1 MRINLHYLKT
11 WLPAIVGL
19 LVAFPI
25 SAEKTEDQYGNI
37 TDDEALLRFK
47 LKSSSDFYYVV
58 EPYDSSISG
67 DVNIPDVLYCK
78 LTDAYIPVTEINGFG
93 NTAITS
99 ITLGSYIT
107 KIWLSTFVGCSALQ
121 SVILNEG
128 LVEIGNYAFQQ
139 CTSLTSITIP
149 NTVTSI
155 GKGVFEGCSN
165 LREVT
170 LSESLT
176 VLENSLFKDCTSLA
190 TVDIPASVTAIGT
203 SAGSGPFSGCTNLT
217 TITGME
223 GVKTIVV
230 SAFANVTSL
239 ASIGS
244 LSSLES
250 IGESAFENCSA
261 LHSVNLGP
269 NTANI
274 PKRTFY
280 RCSSLSSINI
290 PASATYIDQY
300 AFYECTSLTQV
311 TGCDNIGVWGNYCF
325 YHCTSLESVS
335 FGSKAR
341 SIGSHAFDYCSSLT
355 SVTLPDDIVG
365 TIGTNA
371 FANCSKLS
379 SVHIGNAYTSIGS
392 YAFSKTAITEI
403 TVPASVTTID
413 FGAFNTCE
421 ALQDAYINAN
431 VTALTFGLF
440 SGCTALTSV
449 TLPETLQSIDE
460 RLFKDCG
467 NLTTINIP
475 ASVTSIGKMAFYNC
489 RALDSIDLGSCQ
501 VSDIN
506 ENTFYGCSA
515 LASVTLPSNLNSIG
529 KQAFYNCSS
538 LASIDIPSTVISIG
552 ESAFNGCKKLTS
564 FTFPA
569 TTTTISNFVLA
580 NCSALASV
588 TIPATATK
596 VGTSAFAGTALTS
609 ISFPESIL
617 TVGSHAL
624 DNCQALESASFAG
637 ASTVLE
643 DAVFYSDAALKSVSL
658 PEGLNRLPANT
669 FYGCSALS
677 SVTIPASVTV
687 IGEYAFYNSGITSLS
702 VPDKVVTIENDAF
715 AKCAALKSVVF
726 HSAALDL
733 PIRAFRNCTALTTIT
748 LPTVVEN
755 IGAYAFDGC
764 ALSKLTIPATVTTL
778 GEYAFKGNPL
788 TNGILCLGTTPASG
802 PDNCFDSAVYSDVK
816 PLVPFG
822 CDAVYATT
830 KPWSNFASLNQGTEN
845 PATLLAPV
853 FDPEGGEFESSVTV
867 SISNPNEGGTIYYS
881 IDNADFQPYTEALT
895 FTENA
900 NVRAYILDG
909 SHCSELVTNNYY
921 ITHPVV
927 FTQTIAVNGTE
938 VNEKNCFDVFED
950 KTVSYDYKSQTLS
963 LNGAYIMALK
973 GTGIE
978 CNGGVLTIAVNGINE
993 ILHGNVGIMF
1003 GYGGGAADENH
1014 LIIKGNGY
1022 DDKLVINA
1030 QTGDCMAGLYAYL
1043 ANVTIMNCTLVINQ
1057 GGVAIEM
1064 KPSGMGKDGFL
1075 NIYDAQVHLYGT
1087 NSAMAHV
1094 MELNL
1099 KGVQIIQPVGAYFDG
1114 KQEFNINLDVDGKPQ
1129 YQATCIIGPE
1139 PQQELPQIT
1148 ENTNVDF
1155 ANDLVDENTGAPVDL
1170 NNTVINDIY
1179 YNLSNTYDA
1188 KESCFTLDVTSSVYV
1203 DDIIGKDIN
1212 DEMVATQY
1220 NGMILQVGGTGK
1232 IVVSFATEGTQQ
1244 LNVRIGDGEIN
1255 KFNSDSK
1262 IDQTVNY
1269 DTDAPVY
1276 VYIYA
1281 TDAAT
1286 EKKPGMMREGE
1297 LPGSVK
1303 IYGMSIQPEKVIT
1316 GVEDISIS
1324 PSDAPAEHIIFN
1336 INGVRC
1342 SEPLAPGFY
1351 IIDGRK
1357 VIIR

>member
-37 TDDEALLRFK
+37 TDDDALLRFN
-47 LKSSSDFYYVV
+47 LKSSSDYYYVV

-67 DVNIPDVLYCK
+67 DVDIPDALYCK
-78 LTDAYIPVTEINGFG
+78 LKDAYIPVTEINGFG
-93 NTAITS
+93 HSAITS
-99 ITLGSYIT
+99 ITLGSNIT
-107 KIWLSTFVGCSALQ
+107 KIWLSTFVGCSDLQ
-121 SVILNEG
+121 NVNLPDG
-128 LVEIGNYAFQQ
+128 LEEIGNYAFQQ

-261 LHSVNLGP
+261 LHSVNLGS

-274 PKRTFY
+274 PKKTFY
-280 RCSSLSSINI
+280 GCSSLSSINI

-300 AFYECTSLTQV
+300 AFYECTSLKQV
-311 TGCDNIGVWGNYCF
+311 TGCDNIGFWGNYCF
-325 YHCTSLESVS
+325 YHCSSLESVS

-355 SVTLPDDIVG
+355 SVSLPDDIVG

-421 ALQDAYINAN
+421 ALQSIDIQAN
-431 VTALTFGLF
+431 VTALNFGMF

-449 TLPETLQSIDE
+449 TLPETLQTIDE
-460 RLFKDCG
+460 QLFNGCG

-475 ASVTSIGKMAFYNC
+475 ASVSTIGKMAFYNC
-489 RALDSIDLGSCQ
+489 KSLAAINLGSCH
-501 VSDIN
+501 VGDIN

-515 LASVTLPSNLNSIG
+515 LASVTLPTNLNSIG
-529 KQAFYNCSS
+529 NQAFYNCSS

-643 DAVFYSDAALKSVSL
+643 DAVFYGDAALKSVSL
-658 PEGLNRLPANT
+658 PEGLKQLPANT

-677 SVTIPASVTV
+677 SVTIPATVTA

-715 AKCAALKSVVF
+715 AKCASLVSVEF
-726 HSAALDL
+726 HSATPDL
-733 PIRAFRNCTALTTIT
+733 PIRAFRNCTALTTVT
-748 LPTVVEN
+748 LPAVVEN

-764 ALSKLTIPATVTTL
+764 ALTKLTIPATVTTL
-778 GEYAFKGNPL
+778 GEYAFKGNSL
-788 TNGILCLGTTPASG
+788 SDGILCLGTTPASG

-853 FDPEGGEFESSVTV
+853 FDPDGGEFESSVTV
-867 SISNPNEGGTIYYS
+867 SISNPNESGTIYYS

-895 FTENA
+895 FSEDA

-909 SHCSELVTNNYY
+909 SHCSDLVSNNYY
-921 ITHPVV
+921 ITQPAV
-927 FTQTIAVNGTE
+927 FTQTIIVNGTE
-938 VNEKNCFDVFED
+938 VNEKNCYDVFED
-950 KTVSYDYKSQTLS
+950 KTVSYDYKSRTLT
-963 LNGAYIMALK
+963 LNNAYIMALK

-978 CNGGVLTIAVNGINE
+978 CNGGTLTIAVNGINE

-1014 LIIKGNGY
+1014 LIIQGNGY

-1043 ANVTIMNCTLVINQ
+1043 SNVTIMNCTLVINQ

-1075 NIYDAQVHLYGT
+1075 NIYDAQVNLYGT

-1094 MELNL
+1094 MDLYL
-1099 KGVQIIQPVGAYFDG
+1099 KGVQILQPVGAYFDG

-1148 ENTNVDF
+1148 ENTNIDP
-1155 ANDLVDENTGAPVDL
+1155 ANDWVDENTGNPVDL
-1170 NNTVINDIY
+1170 NNTVINEVY

-1188 KESCFTLDVTSSVYV
+1188 KEECLTLDVTSSVYV

-1212 DEMVATQY
+1212 DEMVAAQY

-1255 KFNSDSK
+1255 KFSSDSK

-1269 DTDAPVY
+1269 DTDAPDY

-1281 TDAAT
+1281 TDAAM

>member
-19 LVAFPI
+19 LVALPVN
-25 SAEKTEDQYGNI
+25 AELSEDTYGNI
-37 TDDEALLRFK
+37 TDDVANLKYK
-47 LKSSSDFYYVV
+47 LSSSPSLHYVV
-58 EPYDSSISG
+58 EPYGSSISG
-67 DVNIPDVLYCK
+67 EVTIPGALYCK
-78 LTDAYIPVTEINGFG
+78 LKGADIPVTEINGFG
-93 NTAITS
+93 NTEITS
-99 ITLGSYIT
+99 ITLGSNIT
-107 KIWLSTFVGCSALQ
+107 KIWLSTFVGCSDLQ
-121 SVILNEG
+121 TVNLTDG
-128 LVEIGNYAFQQ
+128 LEEIGNYAFQQ

-149 NTVTSI
+149 NTVTTI

-165 LREVT
+165 LGEVT

-176 VLENSLFKDCTSLA
+176 ILENSLFKDCTSLS

-223 GVKTIVV
+223 GVKTIVA
-230 SAFANVTSL
+230 SAFADVTSL

-250 IGESAFENCSA
+250 IGVSAFENCSA
-261 LHSVNLGP
+261 LHSVTLGP

-280 RCSSLSSINI
+280 GCSSLSSINI

-325 YHCTSLESVS
+325 YRCTSLESVS

-371 FANCSKLS
+371 FANCSKLA

-421 ALQDAYINAN
+421 ALQSIDIQAN
-431 VTALTFGLF
+431 VTALNFGLF

-449 TLPETLQSIDE
+449 TLPETLQTIDE
-460 RLFKDCG
+460 QLFNGCG

-475 ASVTSIGKMAFYNC
+475 ASVSTIGKMAFYNC
-489 RALDSIDLGSCQ
+489 KSLAAINLGSCQ
-501 VSDIN
+501 VGDIN

-515 LASVTLPSNLNSIG
+515 LAAVTLPTNLNSIG
-529 KQAFYNCSS
+529 NQAFYNCSS

-588 TIPATATK
+588 SIPATATK

-609 ISFPESIL
+609 ITFPEGIL
-617 TVGSHAL
+617 TVGSNAL
-624 DNCQALESASFAG
+624 DNCPALESASFAG
-637 ASTVLE
+637 AATVLE
-643 DAVFYSDAALKSVSL
+643 DAVFYGDAALKSVSL

-677 SVTIPASVTV
+677 SVTIPANVNS
-687 IGEYAFYNSGITSLS
+687 IGEYALYNSGITTLS

-715 AKCAALKSVVF
+715 AECAALVSVEF
-726 HSAALDL
+726 HCAALDL

-748 LPTVVEN
+748 LPAVVEN

-764 ALSKLTIPATVTTL
+764 ALTELTIPATVTTL
-778 GEYAFKGNPL
+778 GEYAFRGNSL
-788 TNGILCLGTTPASG
+788 TNGILCLGTTPATG

-909 SHCSELVTNNYY
+909 SHCSELISNNYY
-921 ITHPVV
+921 ITQPVV
-927 FTQTIAVNGTE
+927 FTQTIIVNGTE
-938 VNEKNCFDVFED
+938 VNEKNCYDVFED

-978 CNGGVLTIAVNGINE
+978 CNGGTLTIAVNGINE
-993 ILHGNVGIMF
+993 ILHGSIGIMF
-1003 GYGGGAADENH
+1003 GGGAADENH
-1014 LIIKGNGY
+1014 LIIQGNGY

-1030 QTGDCMAGLYAYL
+1030 QTEDCMAGLYAYL
-1043 ANVTIMNCTLVINQ
+1043 SNVTIMNCTLVINQ
-1057 GGVAIEM
+1057 GGEAIEM
-1064 KPSGMGKDGFL
+1064 KPSGMGKDGML
-1075 NIYDAQVHLYGT
+1075 NIYDAQVNLYGT
-1087 NSAMAHV
+1087 NSAMAFV
-1094 MELNL
+1094 MGLNL
-1099 KGVQIIQPVGAYFDG
+1099 KGVQILQPVGAYFDG

-1148 ENTNVDF
+1148 ENTDINP
-1155 ANDLVDENTGAPVDL
+1155 ANDWVDENTGNPVDL
-1170 NNTVINDIY
+1170 NNTVINEVY
-1179 YNLSNTYDA
+1179 YNLSNTYNA
-1188 KESCFTLDVTSSVYV
+1188 KEECLTLDVTSSVYV

-1212 DEMVATQY
+1212 DEMVAAQY

-1244 LNVRIGDGEIN
+1244 LNVRIGNGEIN
-1255 KFNSDSK
+1255 KFTSDSK

-1297 LPGSVK
+1297 LPGAVK
-1303 IYGMSIQPEKVIT
+1303 IYGMSIQPENVIT
-1316 GVEDISIS
+1316 GVEDISIT
-1324 PSDAPAEHIIFN
+1324 PADAPVEHIIFN

>member
-37 TDDEALLRFK
+37 TDDGALLRFK
-47 LKSSSDFYYVV
+47 LKSASDFYYVV

-121 SVILNEG
+121 SVNLNEG
-128 LVEIGNYAFQQ
+128 LVEISNYAFQQ
-139 CTSLTSITIP
+139 CSSLRSITIP

-155 GKGVFEGCSN
+155 GKGAFEGCSILEEVSLSNN
-165 LREVT
+165 L
-170 LSESLT
+170 S
-176 VLENSLFKDCTSLA
+176 VLENSLFKDCTSL
-190 TVDIPASVTAIGT
+190 TTIDIPSSVTAIGT
-203 SAGSGPFSGCTNLT
+203 SYGDGPFSGCTALT
-217 TITGME
+217 TITGMQ
-223 GVKTIVV
+223 GVKTIIGF
-230 SAFANVTSL
+230 AFADVSSL
-239 ASIGS
+239 TSIGS

-250 IGESAFENCSA
+250 LGESAFQNCSA
-261 LHSVNLGP
+261 LRSITLGP

-274 PKRTFY
+274 PKKTFY
-280 RCSSLSSINI
+280 GCSSLSSINI

-325 YHCTSLESVS
+325 YRCTSLESVS

-355 SVTLPDDIVG
+355 SVSLPDDIVG

-431 VTALTFGLF
+431 VTALNFGLF

-475 ASVTSIGKMAFYNC
+475 ASVSTIGKMAFYNC
-489 RALDSIDLGSCQ
+489 KSLAAINLGSCQ

-529 KQAFYNCSS
+529 NQAFYNCSS
-538 LASIDIPSTVISIG
+538 LASIDIPSSVTSIG

-569 TTTTISNFVLA
+569 TTTTISNFILA

-588 TIPATATK
+588 TIPTTATT

-643 DAVFYSDAALKSVSL
+643 DAVFYGDAALKSVSL

-677 SVTIPASVTV
+677 SVTLPTTVTS

-715 AKCAALKSVVF
+715 AECAALKSVEF
-726 HSAALDL
+726 HSAALDM
-733 PIRAFRNCTALTTIT
+733 PIRAFHNCTALTTIT
-748 LPTVVEN
+748 LPAAVEN

-764 ALSKLTIPATVTTL
+764 ALTKLTIPATVTTL
-778 GEYAFKGNPL
+778 GEYAFRGNPL
-788 TNGILCLGTTPASG
+788 TNGIICLGTTPASG

-881 IDNADFQPYTEALT
+881 IDNAAFQPYTEALT

-909 SHCSELVTNNYY
+909 SHCSELVSNNYY
-921 ITHPVV
+921 ITRPVV
-927 FTQTIAVNGTE
+927 FTQTIIVNGTE

-963 LNGAYIMALK
+963 LNNAYIMALK

-978 CNGGVLTIAVNGINE
+978 CNGGTLTIAVNGINE
-993 ILHGNVGIMF
+993 ILHGNIGIMF
-1003 GYGGGAADENH
+1003 GAGAADENH
-1014 LIIKGNGY
+1014 LIIQGNGY

-1030 QTGDCMAGLYAYL
+1030 QTEDCMAGLYAYL
-1043 ANVTIMNCTLVINQ
+1043 SNVSIMNCTLVINQ

-1064 KPSGMGKDGFL
+1064 KPSGMGNDGIL
-1075 NIYDAQVHLYGT
+1075 NIYDAQVNLYGD

-1099 KGVQIIQPVGAYFDG
+1099 KGVQILQPVGAYFDG

-1148 ENTNVDF
+1148 ENTNIDP
-1155 ANDLVDENTGAPVDL
+1155 ANDWVDENTGDPVDL
-1170 NNTVINDIY
+1170 NNTVINEVY

-1188 KESCFTLDVTSSVYV
+1188 KEECLTLDVTSSVYV

-1212 DEMVATQY
+1212 DEMVAAQY

-1232 IVVSFATEGTQQ
+1232 ITVSFATEGTQQ

-1255 KFNSDSK
+1255 KFTSDSK
-1262 IDQTVNY
+1262 IDQSVNY

-1281 TDAAT
+1281 TDAAM

-1297 LPGSVK
+1297 LPGAVK

-1324 PSDAPAEHIIFN
+1324 PDDAPTEHIIFN